1 MLTSSLRLN
10 KNSWFK
16 SLMLMTLKN
25 CLIFLSTTLLDNLS
39 SIFQKL
45 CLERIKN
52 SKDSCLMLPERT
64 WMVQPWLL
72 LLRRRK
78 RTMDKMRLF
87 SVLMSTAL
95 DPPKAIYSQ
104 SLINRKARANINQ
117 FIKLSVSQGRIK
129 FTLLIQSKLTL
140 THCVMTMI
148 IKRSWSEFL
157 LLIGQVTT
165 KSLSQAQQL
174 WENSKPLMVKKWLLE
189 VLTK

>member
-1 MLTSSLRLN
+1 MLTFSLRLN

-52 SKDSCLMLPERT
+52 SKDSWLMLPERT
-64 WMVQPWLL
+64 WTVQPSLL
-72 LLRRRK
+72 LQRRRK

-95 DPPKAIYSQ
+95 DPPKAIYSL
-104 SLINRKARANINQ
+104 SLINRKAQANINQ
-117 FIKLSVSQGRIK
+117 FTKLSVSQGRIK